1 VLKKL
6 NETLHQTRLR
16 LLSLEQL
23 QQQVDAVLKAEE
35 VDDDALDALTAEV
48 LRRLAEETD
57 PYDRSKLQALA
68 IRLVEQ
74 KLTRDIGPEERVDL
88 ENLAERLSR
97 SRFHSRSVG
106 SPLCM
111 CSVPD

>member
-1 VLKKL
+1 MLKKL

-23 QQQVDAVLKAEE
+23 QQQVDAALKAEE

-74 KLTRDIGPEERVDL
+74 KLTRDIGLEERVDL
-88 ENLAERLSR
+88 ENLAKRLEPQLH
-97 SRFHSRSVG
+97 FHRQIVK
-106 SPLCM
+106 CM

>member
-74 KLTRDIGPEERVDL
+74 KLTRDIGLEERVDL
-88 ENLAERLSR
+88 ENLAKRLAPR
-97 SRFHSRSVG
+97 LHFHRHTVK
-106 SPLCM
+106 CM